1 MVEWEAVLAED
12 HPRPSPRRI
21 IVIDLMILVQA
32 AIVKHQLRRRIV
44 GLVLF
49 VIAIKK
55 RVKVALIA
63 VAIVVV
69 EENYF

>member
-1 MVEWEAVLAED
+1 MVKWEPVLPEED
-12 HPRPSPRRI
+12 HPTSHIYMMTMMI
-21 IVIDLMILVQA
+21 IIQA
-32 AIVKHQLRRRIV
+32 AIVKHQLHRVAV

-63 VAIVVV
+63 VALIQ
-69 EENYF
+69 